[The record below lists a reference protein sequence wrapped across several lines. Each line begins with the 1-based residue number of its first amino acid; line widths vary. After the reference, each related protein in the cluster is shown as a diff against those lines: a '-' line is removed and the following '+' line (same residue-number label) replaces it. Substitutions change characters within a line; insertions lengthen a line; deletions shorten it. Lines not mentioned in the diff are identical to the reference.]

1 MNIPFLKNKT
11 DGPGLGNIREE
22 KIVSPRGSADPINPI
37 THGKFDPINTNPK
50 GMNAPDASTNQ
61 RWGSG
66 KNLGGYYK
74 Q

>member
-1 MNIPFLKNKT
+1 MNIFKHKT
-11 DGPGLGNIREE
+11 DDAPGIGNIREQ
-22 KIVSPRGSADPINPI
+22 KINSPRGSADPINPI
-37 THGKFDPINTNPK
+37 THGKFDPVNTNPK
-50 GMNAPDASTNQ
+50 GMDAPDASTNQ